1 MHEMPMVRDLIRIVL
16 AECEPR
22 HVKSVKSVSLTIGEL
37 NDAVEA
43 FVGEYFR
50 YFARGTVAE
59 GAEVVVTRSPA
70 TLRCLACGEI
80 FPADEAAE
88 AAELPEV
95 GDGARAHR
103 AARTCPRC
111 GTAGRYTL
119 FSGTE
124 MTVDSIE
131 VEVSD
136 PEVSDA

>member
-80 FPADEAAE
+80 FPADEATTTG
-88 AAELPEV
+88 AASV
-95 GDGARAHR
+95 DAHR
-103 AARTCPRC
+103 PVRTCPRC